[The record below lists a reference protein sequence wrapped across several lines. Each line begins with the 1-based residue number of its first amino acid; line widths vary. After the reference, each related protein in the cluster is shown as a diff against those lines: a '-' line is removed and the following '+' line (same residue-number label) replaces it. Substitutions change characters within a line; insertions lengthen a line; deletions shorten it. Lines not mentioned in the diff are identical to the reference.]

1 MVEAVFVQFFVML
14 IASTGGV
21 DPKQIRYEWGKQPRL
36 SHTNPHTLSEARQGT
51 TERSYQRLNLIPPLL
66 HSIAVNRTFRRH
78 SLRSEIDRAAGR
90 MKEYCQYK
98 TWERLSSKVPTTNIF
113 VQLVSTFAS
122 ALSGRAPHAS
132 FFLSLQTL
140 TLARFHNL
148 PCRPPRRPVLY
159 AAFRQLEKLG
169 PSSPKGLA
177 LAEIITMSKE
187 DTG

>member
-1 MVEAVFVQFFVML
+1 ML
-14 IASTGGV
+14 TRSKSATSGENCQDWHTPI
-21 DPKQIRYEWGKQPRL
+21 PIL
-36 SHTNPHTLSEARQGT
+36 SLSSEARQGT
-51 TERSYQRLNLIPPLL
+51 TERSRQRLNLIPPLL
-66 HSIAVNRTFRRH
+66 YSIADNSTLCRH

-90 MKEYCQYK
+90 MKEYCRYK
-98 TWERLSSKVPTTNIF
+98 RWDRPSSKVPATNIF

-122 ALSGRAPHAS
+122 APSGRAPHAS
-132 FFLSLQTL
+132 FSLSFQTL
-140 TLARFHNL
+140 ILARFHNL

-169 PSSPKGLA
+169 PSSLKGLA